1 METPIKMKKYVQGE
15 VSEVADGAPA
25 KEKPDAGILKMYSQA
40 EVSNVPDTPP
50 S

>member
-25 KEKPDAGILKMYSQA
+25 KENQMQEY
-40 EVSNVPDTPP
+40 
-50 S
+50 